1 MNKKLIM
8 KLVLISIFIVLFNN
22 YVSNNFAYHTIISK
36 WFGYILPLV
45 WGIFIAILM
54 APAVYFFENKLK
66 IKRSL
71 SIFIVILLFILFI
84 IGIFLLIVPQIVDS
98 VKELYSKSDF
108 IVDRTNDFINT
119 SIKFLNERGI
129 LFIDSKEVMQKI
141 TIFLKGNI
149 GSLKSIVF
157 SVIMN
162 IFWWT
167 IGIFNLCLGF
177 MLAILMIMD
186 KEESIQTRDNII
198 LIIFGNKKSDYLIK
212 KINEANDIFLNYIVG
227 KIVVSIFMSLVVG
240 LILLLSG
247 TPYAIMIGLMIGLG
261 NVIPYVGSI
270 IFGAISIFLVMIME
284 PSKIIFL
291 IISMIVVQTL
301 DGFVLGPKI
310 VGDKVGLNSFWV
322 IVSIMLFGGMFGIVG
337 MFLAVPIMC
346 VIKSFYKDLLQL
358 KINKREE

>member
-1 MNKKLIM
+1 MNKKVII

-22 YVSNNFAYHTIISK
+22 YISNNFAYHTIISK
-36 WFGYILPLV
+36 WFGYIVPLV

-54 APAVYFFENKLK
+54 APAVYFFENKFK

-71 SIFIVILLFILFI
+71 SIFIVMLLFILFI
-84 IGIFLLIVPQIVDS
+84 IGIFLLIVPQIIDS

-119 SIKFLNERGI
+119 TIKFLNERGI

-141 TIFLKGNI
+141 TIFLKSNI

-167 IGIFNLCLGF
+167 ISIFNLCLGF

-186 KEESIQTRDNII
+186 KEESIQTRNNII
-198 LIIFGNKKSDYLIK
+198 LIIFGNKKSNYLIK

-227 KIVVSIFMSLVVG
+227 KIVVSIFMALVVG
-240 LILLLSG
+240 VILLLSG

-261 NVIPYVGSI
+261 NVIPYIGSI

-322 IVSIMLFGGMFGIVG
+322 IVSIMIFGGMFGIVG